1 MKKKVKPS
9 EMDFDAWMALA
20 QDDPD
25 GFEAMR
31 RAAIDEVIE
40 RAPEASRVR
49 LRSLQWRID
58 QERRLART
66 PLKACIRISN
76 MMWRNVMG
84 PGGLHER
91 FVELHGMLGGDS
103 EPRPRRARVPAEVVA
118 FARAGD

>member
-1 MKKKVKPS
+1 MEKIKPS
-9 EMDFDAWMALA
+9 EMDFDAWMAMA
-20 QDDPD
+20 KDDPD
-25 GFEAMR
+25 AFEAMR
-31 RAAIDEVIE
+31 RAAIEEVIE
-40 RAPEASRVR
+40 KAPEASRGR

-91 FVELHGMLGGDS
+91 FVELQGMLGGDAALPVS
-103 EPRPRRARVPAEVVA
+103 RARVPAEVVA

>member
-1 MKKKVKPS
+1 
-9 EMDFDAWMALA
+9 MDFDAWMAMA
-20 QDDPD
+20 KDDPEA
-25 GFEAMR
+25 FEAMR
-31 RAAIDEVIE
+31 RAAIEEVIE
-40 RAPEASRVR
+40 KAPEASRVR

-91 FVELHGMLGGDS
+91 FVELQGLLGGDS
-103 EPRPRRARVPAEVVA
+103 PMPGRKPRVSAEVVA